1 MTGSFTI
8 GLNYLCTIDDCDC
21 YMYFPVAIMPLQ
33 SNSELTVLLVRTIL
47 LFTVI
52 AFVVR
57 LSKMRSNSIA
67 VVWKSFF
74 QRHPIVC

>member
-1 MTGSFTI
+1 
-8 GLNYLCTIDDCDC
+8 
-21 YMYFPVAIMPLQ
+21 MYFPVAIMPLQ

-67 VVWKSFF
+67 VAWKSFF